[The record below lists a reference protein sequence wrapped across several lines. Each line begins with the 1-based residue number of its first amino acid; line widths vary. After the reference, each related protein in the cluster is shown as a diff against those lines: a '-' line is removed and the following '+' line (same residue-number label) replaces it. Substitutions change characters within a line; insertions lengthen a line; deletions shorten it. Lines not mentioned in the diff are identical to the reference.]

1 MINLDNFRM
10 ILTDFYDIF
19 QKKQT
24 FLEIILNLTFIL
36 ILFMFAA
43 IFYWDSINRSVI
55 NSSRCKILI
64 NNDDAF
70 YGIDAYD
77 DTGKTKLYNIIYD
90 NTKNHNVKVACAC
103 PTGNTDNQF
112 NRLKYYDYQSQ
123 QLNDITLK
131 CKCDKNYATTTDYNP
146 ANDKNRYMGDKFLTD
161 YYNQEQITGILNF
174 PS

>member
-43 IFYWDSINRSVI
+43 IFYWDSINRSVL

-70 YGIDAYD
+70 YGVDAYD
-77 DTGKTKLYNIIYD
+77 DKGKTKLYNIIYD

-103 PTGNTDNQF
+103 PTGTTENSFKDV
-112 NRLKYYDYQSQ
+112 KYYDYQSQ
-123 QLNDITLK
+123 QVNDLTLK
-131 CKCDKNYATTTDYNP
+131 CNCDSSYTPSSYN
-146 ANDKNRYMGDKFLTD
+146 NRYTGDKFLTD